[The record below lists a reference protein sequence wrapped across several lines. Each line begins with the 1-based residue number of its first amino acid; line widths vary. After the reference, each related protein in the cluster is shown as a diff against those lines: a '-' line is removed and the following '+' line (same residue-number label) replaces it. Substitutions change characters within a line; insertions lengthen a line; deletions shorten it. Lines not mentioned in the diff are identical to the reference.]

1 MAEEPP
7 RDLFEGA
14 AAGGD
19 GPPPV
24 SLGAPGRW
32 LAHGA
37 AAMILFMMLVTSID
51 VAGRY
56 FLNRPL
62 PGAFEFTEIM
72 MGLVI
77 FAGMPLASARREHI
91 TVNLLEK
98 ALGYRARCLQAAFGD
113 LVCGVVAAFMAW
125 RVLLRGNTLVA
136 SGEVTLV
143 LGVGRGYIAWGMA
156 ALLTASIAVF
166 LYSGWTALKAA
177 RAGGPPR

>member
-14 AAGGD
+14 AARGD
-19 GPPPV
+19 GPPQV

-37 AAMILFMMLVTSID
+37 AAMILFMMLVTGVD

-77 FAGMPLASARREHI
+77 FAGMPLATARREHI
-91 TVNLLEK
+91 AVNFLEK

-143 LGVGRGYIAWGMA
+143 LGVGRGYIAWAMA
-156 ALLTASIAVF
+156 ALLAVSVVVFFYSAWIA
-166 LYSGWTALKAA
+166 LRAA
-177 RAGGPPR
+177 RAGATPR